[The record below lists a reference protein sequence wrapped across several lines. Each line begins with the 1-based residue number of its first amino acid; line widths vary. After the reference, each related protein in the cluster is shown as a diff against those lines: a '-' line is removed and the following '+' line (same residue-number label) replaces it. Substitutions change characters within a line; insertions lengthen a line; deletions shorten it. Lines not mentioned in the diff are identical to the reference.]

1 VPDVSALNQP
11 PLTKAEIASILTRC
25 GLDASPRLV
34 ENIARYLSI
43 LQKWNSRINLTGLTN
58 ASEVVRTHFAE
69 SFLAARYIDEQDSP
83 VLDIGSGA
91 GFPGLAMKLY
101 YPEATF
107 YLLEARKKRAAF
119 LLTVRREL
127 GLSQLTILNKTLEE
141 CHESDFY
148 PRPPGLLT
156 LRALGKVKAL
166 IQLGLTLA
174 HPQARVLLF
183 PTRRNLNEI
192 QQQLPCIRWSPS
204 VAIPWSR
211 ERVIVLGSRV
221 TGST

>member
-1 VPDVSALNQP
+1 VPDASALNQP
-11 PLTKAEIASILTRC
+11 PLTKSEIASILSRC

-34 ENIARYLSI
+34 ENIAQYLSI
-43 LQKWNSRINLTGLTN
+43 LQKWNSRFNLTGLTN
-58 ASEVVRTHFAE
+58 TSEVVRTHFAE

-101 YPEATF
+101 YPETTF

-119 LLTVRREL
+119 LSTVRREL

-141 CHESDFY
+141 CQESDFH

-174 HPQARVLLF
+174 QPQARVLLF
-183 PTRRNLNEI
+183 RTRRSLNEI
-192 QQQLPCIRWSPS
+192 QLQLPCIRWSPP

-211 ERVIVLGSRV
+211 ERVIVLGYRV
-221 TGST
+221 TSST